1 MLRGFLVFAGVFEGC
16 SRKNAF
22 SAWCFDGEN
31 VVKCVVNVVGKPS
44 LFRPQKMR
52 HHSQLFF
59 FSTRSCSQ
67 FRYDLPHCLSRFVF
81 SVGGKADRAYAGVAT
96 TAVALADRREVHKL

>member
-1 MLRGFLVFAGVFEGC
+1 LLRGFLVFAGVFEGC
-16 SRKNAF
+16 FRKNAF
-22 SAWCFDGEN
+22 SVWCFDGEN

-81 SVGGKADRAYAGVAT
+81 SVGREADRAYAGMAAA
-96 TAVALADRREVHKL
+96 AVALADCSKIHQI